1 MRNVENL
8 VRIHM
13 CDDDPDDQLLVS
25 DALIE
30 ARLCNPIDF
39 TNNGVELLQY
49 LNREGEFE
57 HLKGQPLPGL
67 ILLDL
72 NMPLMDGREALAKLK
87 QNDKLK
93 SIPVVVLTTS
103 KAEEDVARTYDMG
116 VNSFIIKPVSFDGL
130 VELIRSM
137 TDYWFHIVSLPKD
150 RSDES

>member
-30 ARLCNPIDF
+30 ARLGNPIDF